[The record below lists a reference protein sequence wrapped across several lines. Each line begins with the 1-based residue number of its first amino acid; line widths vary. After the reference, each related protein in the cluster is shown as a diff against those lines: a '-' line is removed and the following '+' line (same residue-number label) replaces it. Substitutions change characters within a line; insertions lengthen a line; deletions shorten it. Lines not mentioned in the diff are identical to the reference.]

1 MFLWDVSHF
10 ESFVSIYSSFVP
22 RLLTCVFFLGFMS
35 TLFLVPINRPQWAT
49 LTLRLSFF
57 HWKRKRAGERERE
70 RCRPCLRQK
79 VQAYK
84 ADRVHFT
91 ICLGSQPDLWFA
103 VSLAALAVFISLPF
117 CSAMSERA
125 QEWQSYQRP
134 GARLLIAPVC
144 PPPSAIK
151 GCYLSVVPWCFFHR
165 LLHHSAKDWNVTR
178 VLWILYIRWEA
189 VLKKKKPVHFI
200 FILFIINLQW
210 FRAEKMIY
218 CGSYPV

>member
-1 MFLWDVSHF
+1 MTGDLPQTAVVDPKEDIKSFKLVSKTLQQYLNLLLKGFSMFLWDVSHF

-125 QEWQSYQRP
+125 QE
-134 GARLLIAPVC
+134 
-144 PPPSAIK
+144 
-151 GCYLSVVPWCFFHR
+151 
-165 LLHHSAKDWNVTR
+165 
-178 VLWILYIRWEA
+178 
-189 VLKKKKPVHFI
+189 
-200 FILFIINLQW
+200 
-210 FRAEKMIY
+210 
-218 CGSYPV
+218 